1 MKKILVVLAF
11 LSVAADDPVAVVKYR
26 QATMKSMGAHV
37 SAMSL
42 VVKGQVSDRA
52 QLAAHAEAI
61 HGVSAGLVE
70 LFPKLE
76 KLRTA
81 AKPEIWS
88 EPKEFRADAD
98 ALQRESAKLADL
110 AAKKEWKAF
119 DGQFARVVEACDR
132 CHDRFRVR
140 D

>member
-1 MKKILVVLAF
+1 MKKIVLVLAV
-11 LSVAADDPVAVVKYR
+11 LSIAADDPVAVVKYR

-52 QLAAHAEAI
+52 QLAAHAAAI
-61 HGVSAGLVE
+61 HGVSVGLVE

-76 KLRTA
+76 KVKTA

-98 ALQRESAKLADL
+98 ALEHESAKLAEL

-119 DGQFARVVEACDR
+119 DAQFARVVEACDR
-132 CHDRFRVR
+132 CHDKFRVR